1 MTDDRGYVSIGHSLS
16 LIQGTDFSFDFSEM
30 SVGGG
35 GQKMF
40 LETPFNIV

>member
-30 SVGGG
+30 SVGGADVVLRDT
-35 GQKMF
+35 F
-40 LETPFNIV
+40 